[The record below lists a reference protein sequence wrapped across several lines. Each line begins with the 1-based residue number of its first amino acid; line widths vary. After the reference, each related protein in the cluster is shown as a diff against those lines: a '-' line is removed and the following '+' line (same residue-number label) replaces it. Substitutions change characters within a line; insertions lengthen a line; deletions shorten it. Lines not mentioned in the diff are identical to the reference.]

1 MNKNEQWQQWHVLII
16 PISFAIWQM
25 NSLKSWWSVQMPGS
39 NGVILVDC
47 TGNRR
52 LSREVYPSKISKD
65 LFQRSDSLE
74 TANERWCETIFKQLR
89 TVTSYLQPCTFFILL
104 YWIGTCRWWTVC
116 ASDLQDFMSQCQL
129 QCCVQEAFSRFAA
142 LAPDKYDLQTTVGHV
157 ECHRSTEWQ
166 RGKKHLLHDQ
176 TRNSTDSSAI
186 FKQIL
191 RSKTVPIWCAVLQA
205 VIQKQEA
212 YGIRYAKICK

>member
-1 MNKNEQWQQWHVLII
+1 MVWFWWIALATGGWLGKCI
-16 PISFAIWQM
+16 P
-25 NSLKSWWSVQMPGS
+25 
-39 NGVILVDC
+39 
-47 TGNRR
+47 
-52 LSREVYPSKISKD
+52 
-65 LFQRSDSLE
+65 QRSQRTCFKGPIPWKQRMRDDVK
-74 TANERWCETIFKQLR
+74 RFCKQLR
-89 TVTSYLQPCTFFILL
+89 TVLL
-104 YWIGTCRWWTVC
+104 IFSLAHLIWIGTCRWWTVC

-142 LAPDKYDLQTTVGHV
+142 VAPGLYDLQTTSKRNYV

-176 TRNSTDSSAI
+176 TRDSTDSSAI

-212 YGIRYAKICK
+212 YGIRYAKIWK